1 MKKGILF
8 IMNAEEDPMDL
19 QEKENMTS
27 LTKSGI

>member
-8 IMNAEEDPMDL
+8 IMNAAEDTMDV
-19 QEKENMTS
+19 QENENMTS